1 MGDVVRKASML
12 SSKPLKPVFTSLSS
26 ERQRGSVPSARA
38 RIAPV
43 GIKCIEITNLKYK
56 PRPFV

>member
-12 SSKPLKPVFTSLSS
+12 HSKPLKPVFTSLSS
-26 ERQRGSVPSARA
+26 ERQRGPVPSVRA
-38 RIAPV
+38 RIALV